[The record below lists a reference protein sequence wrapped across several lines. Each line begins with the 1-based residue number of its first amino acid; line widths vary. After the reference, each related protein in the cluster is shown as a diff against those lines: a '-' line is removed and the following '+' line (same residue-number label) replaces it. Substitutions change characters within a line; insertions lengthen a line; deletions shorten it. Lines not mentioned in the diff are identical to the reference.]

1 MMETATETQQLLVPI
16 AYVVAI
22 LGTLTSAIAV
32 LFWQLQKQNSTWR
45 EESNL
50 NTSKMTQV
58 VSENNHAMQML
69 TNAVNN
75 NTKSTDKIFEHLTK
89 PK

>member
-1 MMETATETQQLLVPI
+1 METATDTQQLLVPI

-22 LGTLTSAIAV
+22 LGTLTSAIAA

-50 NTSKMTQV
+50 NTLKMTQV
-58 VSENNHAMQML
+58 VSENNHAMEML

-75 NTKSTDKIFEHLTK
+75 NTKSTDRIFEHLTK

>member
-1 MMETATETQQLLVPI
+1 METPNETQQLLVPI
-16 AYVVAI
+16 AYVVGI
-22 LGTLTSAIAV
+22 IGTLASAIAV

-45 EESNL
+45 TESNS
-50 NTSKMTQV
+50 NTTKMTQV

-69 TNAVNN
+69 TEAVNN
-75 NTKSTDKIFEHLTK
+75 NTKSTDRIFEHLTK